1 MIDLGII
8 RKLRLISINR
18 KKQAAMPV
26 SGPNEEKLKEN
37 LSLNTLARLGCDKK
51 IKKNKLL
58 SFGLHRIVRSEDLLQ
73 LVLLQ
78 PALCKQIINYFYI
91 SMTRERAN

>member
-26 SGPNEEKLKEN
+26 SGPNEEKPKEN
-37 LSLNTLARLGCDKK
+37 LPVNTLVSLGCGKK

-58 SFGLHRIVRSEDLLQ
+58 SSVLNRNVRSEDCSF
-73 LVLLQ
+73 VNRIY
-78 PALCKQIINYFYI
+78 C
-91 SMTRERAN
+91 SS

>member
-8 RKLRLISINR
+8 RRLRLISINR

-26 SGPNEEKLKEN
+26 SGPNEENLKEN

-58 SFGLHRIVRSEDLLQ
+58 GCVLNRNVRSEDPVHLLQ
-73 LVLLQ
+73 LVL
-78 PALCKQIINYFYI
+78 PRH
-91 SMTRERAN
+91 SS